1 VHYNIFASWLG
12 IRVLG
17 EGPFK
22 SGRHVKLFTK
32 VGSSHKRLQ
41 RPFKIYIWLICRF
54 EGIPFNK
61 LTNGI
66 TFYNHPT
73 QGCNLLIKSMT
84 EF

>member
-12 IRVLG
+12 IHVLG

-32 VGSSHKRLQ
+32 VGTSHKRLHM
-41 RPFKIYIWLICRF
+41 PFRICIRLICRF
-54 EGIPFNK
+54 EGIPFSK

-66 TFYNHPT
+66 KFYDHPT
-73 QGCNLLIKSMT
+73 QGCNLHIKSMI